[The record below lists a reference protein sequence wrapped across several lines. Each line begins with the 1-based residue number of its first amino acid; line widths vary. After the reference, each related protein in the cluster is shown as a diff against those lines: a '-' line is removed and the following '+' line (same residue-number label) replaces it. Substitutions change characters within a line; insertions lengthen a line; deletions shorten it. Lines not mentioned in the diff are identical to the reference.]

1 MQKNNLNIPQLHNKS
16 PVIAISG
23 MIGVGKTTL
32 TKLIHDNLN
41 IEPIFEPIDNPLL
54 TEFYKNPKEYGFSL
68 QLWFLNQRFETMQHA
83 LWHGNKILD
92 RHLGEDIVF
101 GRQNFEAGNIK
112 PADFQIYTSLLN
124 NMQKS
129 LRGLPK
135 QKPDL
140 TIFLDGNINTIMK
153 NIQHRNRQFE
163 QASKGDELYQ
173 YYEDLLKQY
182 QPWFTEYTW
191 TPKLKFDMNNLDL
204 ENTSDV
210 EQILTAI
217 INKLNEQVDSE

>member
-1 MQKNNLNIPQLHNKS
+1 MQNLNIPKLKNKS
-16 PVIAISG
+16 PVITVSG

-32 TKLIHDNLN
+32 TGIIHENLN
-41 IEPIFEPIDNPLL
+41 IEPMFESIDNPLL

-112 PADFQIYTSLLN
+112 PEDFQIYTSLLK
-124 NMQKS
+124 NMQNS

-140 TIFLDGNINTIMK
+140 TIFLDANMTTILNNIEK
-153 NIQHRNRQFE
+153 RNRKFE
-163 QASKGDELYQ
+163 QTKKGEPLYQ
-173 YYEDLLKQY
+173 YYQELLQQY
-182 QPWFTEYTW
+182 QPWFSEYTW
-191 TPKLKFDMNNLDL
+191 TPKLKFDMNQLDL
-204 ENTSDV
+204 ENQRDV
-210 EQILTAI
+210 EHILTEI
-217 INKLNEQVDSE
+217 INQLNT